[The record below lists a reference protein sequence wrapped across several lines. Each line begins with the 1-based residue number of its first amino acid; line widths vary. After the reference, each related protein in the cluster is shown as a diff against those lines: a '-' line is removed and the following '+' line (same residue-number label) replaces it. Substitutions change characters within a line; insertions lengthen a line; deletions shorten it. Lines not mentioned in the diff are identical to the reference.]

1 MGGGTWVLFEEA
13 DPQSSEVSANRALYA
28 VLRQMGMTP
37 REGEAL
43 QAGGGTE
50 WTTICLMVWAFK
62 IWKVDVAFQL
72 I

>member
-1 MGGGTWVLFEEA
+1 M
-13 DPQSSEVSANRALYA
+13 YA
-28 VLRQMGMTP
+28 VLRQMEMTP
-37 REGEAL
+37 REGEVL

-50 WTTICLMVWAFK
+50 WTTICLVVWAFK